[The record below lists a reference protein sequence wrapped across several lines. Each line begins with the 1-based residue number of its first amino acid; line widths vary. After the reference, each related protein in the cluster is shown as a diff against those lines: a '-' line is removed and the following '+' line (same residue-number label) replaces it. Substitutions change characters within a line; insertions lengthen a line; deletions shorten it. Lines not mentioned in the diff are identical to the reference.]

1 MKTVSL
7 SGSPRE
13 NVGKKDAKAI
23 REKGHV
29 PCVVYGGKEQIHF
42 STNERSFK
50 NIVFT
55 PEACFVEIDL
65 NGKKYLTILQDV
77 QYHPVS
83 DKILHADFMEIT
95 ENRYIKLDIPVR
107 LEGTSP
113 GVLKGGRL
121 VQKMRKLPIK
131 ALSINM
137 PQEIV
142 VNIGKLN
149 INDKIKAVNVKSDK
163 YELLLNDNTVIVM
176 IMKSRSTD
184 VVGGDDA
191 EDGTEDSAAK

>member
-23 REKGHV
+23 RQKGHV
-29 PCVVYGGKEQIHF
+29 PCVVYGGKDQIHF
-42 STNERSFK
+42 STDERSFK

-121 VQKMRKLPIK
+121 VQKMRKLPIR

-163 YELLLNDNTVIVM
+163 YELILNDNTVIVM
-176 IMKSRSTD
+176 IMKSRITD
-184 VVGGDDA
+184 AVGTDD
-191 EDGTEDSAAK
+191 EDEGTEDSAAK